1 VWEWGCP
8 KSVETWNG
16 RAAMIDVL
24 LLLVIEITTGEGFY
38 VFIMFFIFIYFYF
51 RVVVVFGLEMLR
63 WSCVVRW

>member
-1 VWEWGCP
+1 LAAYDLQHRELPPQVLVWEWGCP

-38 VFIMFFIFIYFYF
+38 VFIMFFIFIL
-51 RVVVVFGLEMLR
+51 GWL
-63 WSCVVRW
+63 